1 MARAAWFPLK
11 QWVRSQALHLQT
23 RNRSRSI
30 VEGSNMAYWFV
41 RNAVV
46 VMFAIVVAGTLVILK

>member
-1 MARAAWFPLK
+1 MSLLPL
-11 QWVRSQALHLQT
+11 SCEACPQALHLQMSPC
-23 RNRSRSI
+23 SRFI
-30 VEGSNMAYWFV
+30 GEGGNMAYWFV